1 MQKQPMSAM
10 ESRQKK
16 PNERLRA
23 IEWQINSNRV
33 DLVENKSKNI
43 LISKFG
49 MEL

>member
-16 PNERLRA
+16 SNERQQA

-33 DLVENKSKNI
+33 DLVENKSK
-43 LISKFG
+43 
-49 MEL
+49 